1 MFIMVLVRGNYS
13 RLRSVSGDESKRQ
26 MMKVAGY
33 GTVTCGVSFGSLTKD
48 H

>member
-1 MFIMVLVRGNYS
+1 MVPARGDCS

-26 MMKVAGY
+26 MMKVAGC
-33 GTVTCGVSFGSLTKD
+33 GTVTCDISFGSLTKD